1 MFEDRVDAAKQ
12 LCPKLEKF
20 SNSKDVIVV
29 GLMRGGLVTAKIIS
43 HVLNLKLKPLIVK
56 KIQDPQNNELA
67 IGAMISLKDMFLND
81 TLIKTLNISE
91 FDINEQILNKWKE
104 IRIISKTF
112 KISYKGF
119 ENKDI
124 ILVDDGVATGASV
137 IAARDFLKKLRVN
150 KIILAT
156 PVIATDTLKSIKKY
170 FNEIICLIKEN
181 NFYAVGQFYK
191 NFEQISDEEL
201 ANILGHSV

>member
-20 SNSKDVIVV
+20 SNKKDVIVI
-29 GLMRGGLVTAKIIS
+29 GLMRGGLVTAKTIS
-43 HVLNLKLKPLIVK
+43 QVLNLKLKPLVVK

-67 IGAMISLKDMFLND
+67 IGAMTSLKDIFLND
-81 TLIKTLNISE
+81 ALIKTLNISE
-91 FDINEQILNKWKE
+91 FDINKQISIKWKE

-112 KISYKGF
+112 NINYKGF
-119 ENKDI
+119 KNKDI

-137 IAARDFLKKLRVN
+137 IAARDFLKKLGVN

-181 NFYAVGQFYK
+181 DFYAVGQFYK
-191 NFEQISDEEL
+191 NFEQISNQEL
-201 ANILGHSV
+201 ARILNI